1 MVIHDDLPKH
11 ISKVVAPLVEQH
23 RDLLPTWCHSLSIV
37 MTNEPCRAACES
49 RPEYRGAQLQ
59 IGSLFMN
66 DPDDERENTIVH
78 EFIHVTLSPLDQLAY
93 DLSPKHEQ
101 NQEAAEMAHEAIR
114 RALEGVVSDFM
125 RYMGRPARF
134 ATDDDS
140 VPEPPKRHH

>member
-11 ISKVVAPLVEQH
+11 ISKVVMPLVEKH
-23 RDLLPTWCHSLSIV
+23 RELLPTWCHSLSIV
-37 MTNEPCRAACES
+37 MTNDPCRAACES
-49 RPEYRGAQLQ
+49 RPEYRGAQLH
-59 IGSLFMN
+59 IGAYFMN

-78 EFIHVTLSPLDQLAY
+78 EFIHVTLSPLDQMAY
-93 DLSPKHEQ
+93 ELVPKG
-101 NQEAAEMAHEAIR
+101 NPEAAEMAQEAIR

-140 VPEPPKRHH
+140 ITEPPK